1 MRGEEQVALVLVLA
15 VPTWHVIS
23 LKERRQEWSDSKC
36 VCVFWFGDDDV
47 ARRRALLCVCKCDA
61 WQPDVRVGFRCVER
75 VRRRKSKLTFTSE
88 AASAYWVV

>member
-1 MRGEEQVALVLVLA
+1 MFFFHFCQAEAFRESSIFVRGEEQVALVLVLA

-61 WQPDVRVGFRCVER
+61 
-75 VRRRKSKLTFTSE
+75 
-88 AASAYWVV
+88 